1 MLVRISNNLFFFV
14 DFAGNVDCTS
24 TFQQICYVLGIH
36 KLVSLMNDFDFVCV
50 TQGHLSKYFILV
62 NITDASTAIASVGSI
77 H

>member
-36 KLVSLMNDFDFVCV
+36 KLVSLMNDFDLVCV
-50 TQGHLSKYFILV
+50 TQGHLAQYSILV